1 VPHDKFNWEVFHL
14 GDNIFQVKLPSK
26 HEVQRLKIFG
36 TYICQDR
43 ESCLS
48 FDLWSSV
55 DEPSYMLPEV
65 WVRVSGVPSDMR
77 SDYLS
82 LWGVGTPFG
91 KILDVDMAF
100 TRKNKVLRIKIG
112 CLDSRLILANSD
124 VFIKRGFYKLY
135 FEVENVQGA
144 QEVNI
149 VDANNG
155 EDGNGDAHQ
164 GQGDFG
170 GGNPMDMDHKGN
182 ETEATSNNNENEA
195 PTMNN
200 GVEGMQEQI
209 CKLDVVQ
216 IGTMSIKLNP
226 LGDLSYENIL
236 SKNELVCKFLC
247 DVENFALKDNSG
259 ADFLADLWSTGSSP
273 GSPLVE
279 ARDPGLQAA
288 FGQHVAIGQPSLHAA
303 SQQSCMQAARQLQ
316 QPGPTSEAL
325 PAPSLSHAPM
335 RAGSNV
341 KAATAGN

>member
-1 VPHDKFNWEVFHL
+1 
-14 GDNIFQVKLPSK
+14 
-26 HEVQRLKIFG
+26 
-36 TYICQDR
+36 
-43 ESCLS
+43 
-48 FDLWSSV
+48 
-55 DEPSYMLPEV
+55 
-65 WVRVSGVPSDMR
+65 MR

-170 GGNPMDMDHKGN
+170 CGNPMDMDHKGN

-216 IGTMSIKLNP
+216 IGTMSIKL
-226 LGDLSYENIL
+226 
-236 SKNELVCKFLC
+236 
-247 DVENFALKDNSG
+247 
-259 ADFLADLWSTGSSP
+259 
-273 GSPLVE
+273 
-279 ARDPGLQAA
+279 
-288 FGQHVAIGQPSLHAA
+288 
-303 SQQSCMQAARQLQ
+303 
-316 QPGPTSEAL
+316 TS
-325 PAPSLSHAPM
+325 
-335 RAGSNV
+335 
-341 KAATAGN
+341 